1 MSAASLRIMISLTC
15 GIAAMEAG
23 ICQAQTAHP
32 PPRAAAVTEAKPPMI
47 ESGKSLVNGVEFH
60 AACPSVWK
68 SSATSETQWNV
79 TLSFTNRGGQPLRFW
94 LFDTLRVELLDGN
107 GTVLPMGGGRNRTKP
122 GTVVS
127 PTVAPAHSYALTRGV
142 HLRPS
147 APNRFSLVGEDGFGG
162 TWTVTD
168 LKPGKYR
175 LILHYQLLRND
186 SPESQNCWRGET
198 QTPPLTFE
206 IR

>member
-1 MSAASLRIMISLTC
+1 MSAASLQIMISLTC
-15 GIAAMEAG
+15 GIPALEAG
-23 ICQAQTAHP
+23 ICQTRAGPP
-32 PPRAAAVTEAKPPMI
+32 PPRAVAVNEAKTTMI
-47 ESGKSLVNGVEFH
+47 ESGKTLVNGVEFH

-68 SSATSETQWNV
+68 SSAESETRWNV
-79 TLSFTNRGGQPLRFW
+79 TLSFTNRGRQPLRFW
-94 LFDTLRVELLDGN
+94 LFDTLWVELHDGN
-107 GTVLPMGGGRNRTKP
+107 GTALPIGGGRNRTKP

-127 PTVAPAHSYALTRGV
+127 PTVAPAQSYALTRGV
-142 HLRPS
+142 HLRQS

-162 TWTVTD
+162 TWTATD